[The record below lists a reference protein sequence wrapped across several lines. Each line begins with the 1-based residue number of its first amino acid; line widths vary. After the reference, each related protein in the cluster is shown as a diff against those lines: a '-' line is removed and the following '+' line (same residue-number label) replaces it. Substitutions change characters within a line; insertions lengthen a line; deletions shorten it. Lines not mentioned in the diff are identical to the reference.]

1 MEKWLILRLG
11 QEIYKMS
18 LENLTVPKI
27 KEVLKKKKSHNDW
40 VCQRATGVSERAPN
54 FSNRIKYYWIITQ
67 M

>member
-27 KEVLKKKKSHNDW
+27 KEVLKKKK
-40 VCQRATGVSERAPN
+40 AIMTGYVKGPQDQQPKIEQSEQQ
-54 FSNRIKYYWIITQ
+54 NR
-67 M
+67 

>member
-40 VCQRATGVSERAPN
+40 VCQRATGPTAKDRT
-54 FSNRIKYYWIITQ
+54 I
-67 M
+67 